1 MSDWRITLAD
11 LLASRG
17 RMLKRYAYLLCGDPE
32 EAEDLVQEALFKVMT
47 RKGTDELQS
56 TEAYLKRVITNEY
69 FDRTRAR
76 RTWLRYLPRVAASA
90 QVGDWT
96 TAAARSDDLR
106 AALFA
111 LSPRQRAC
119 VVLRFYEDLTVPQ
132 VARTLDCSEGTVKRY
147 LSESMARLRQE
158 LNKMI

>member
-32 EAEDLVQEALFKVMT
+32 EADDLVQEALFKVMT

-69 FDRTRAR
+69 FDRARPGGLGCGTCPEWPRRRRWATGPRTRLGAM
-76 RTWLRYLPRVAASA
+76 TFGLRY
-90 QVGDWT
+90 
-96 TAAARSDDLR
+96 
-106 AALFA
+106 
-111 LSPRQRAC
+111 SPCHRG
-119 VVLRFYEDLTVPQ
+119 
-132 VARTLDCSEGTVKRY
+132 SEPV
-147 LSESMARLRQE
+147 SC
-158 LNKMI
+158 